1 VPPDSSDID
10 NALVAKL
17 SSDATLL
24 SLMPNGV
31 YFGLAP
37 EKSTQYVLLSLVESH
52 DAAMFGGRAF
62 EQYVYAVQAIEMST
76 VAKRNVKAA
85 TARIDVILDPPPPAP
100 PLALTIPGYALK
112 LSRRQERIR
121 FDEIDEVDRS
131 IRWSHRG
138 AHYEIWV
145 SPLTS

>member
-1 VPPDSSDID
+1 MPDSSDIE
-10 NALVAKL
+10 NALVAAL
-17 SSDATLL
+17 SRDPTLL

-37 EKSTQYVLLSLVESH
+37 EQSTQYVLVSLVDAH
-52 DAAMFGGRAF
+52 DEPMFGGRAF
-62 EQYVYAVQAIEMST
+62 EQYVYAVRAVEVST
-76 VAKRNVKAA
+76 VGTRNVKAA
-85 TARIDVILDPPPPAP
+85 SARIDAILDPPPPAP
-100 PLALTIPGYALK
+100 PLSLTIPGYALK

-138 AHYEIWV
+138 AQYSVWV
-145 SPLTS
+145 APLTS